1 MQEKYQKYLK
11 SKYIITILV
20 FIFWLLFFDNYNLLD
35 RIQSIRA
42 NRNLIK
48 EKEYY
53 INKIGE
59 DKEKLKELRTSKEN
73 LEKFAREQYL
83 MKKDNEDIFIVEE

>member
-53 INKIGE
+53 INKISE